1 MLKTLLILQIK
12 TEVLIHQYTLC
23 TYGFKKLRSQ
33 STYVQTSSA
42 LTEMLICTSNV
53 TEVIQKLC
61 YEKAV
66 FFVS

>member
-12 TEVLIHQYTLC
+12 TEVLTHHYTLC
-23 TYGFKKLRSQ
+23 TYDFKKLQSQ
-33 STYVQTSSA
+33 SAYVHTSSQ
-42 LTEMLICTSNV
+42 LTEMLICTPNV
-53 TEVIQKLC
+53 TEFIHKLC